1 MHKKAQIK
9 HILFQ
14 MEIPDLFD
22 GYDYNYNQLQK
33 VDYADKQ
40 GLNYD
45 FSPFRNCYIPSGTRG
60 VYFAPHRPIYIY
72 ISGGSGE
79 YAKTYWER
87 PNSSDE
93 YYKCNGGRGG
103 NGVIATIQRDNGSGT
118 GQMICNLFDCCAG
131 GGGGG
136 GASSGQGYQGY
147 GKTGYGLI
155 KCDIEYSDFCIYFA
169 PLKGGNGGI
178 AERPWYWIRG
188 RSGGGGRHGNT
199 DGNDGIAGQFGEIN
213 HPFNYVSDVTFG
225 GTSVTAPETIIKIE
239 KDRYQGGTE
248 YAEQYIQNP
257 NTFGGPGGFSEYDEY
272 DDLHGTGGY
281 NGRFDYINRYPGI
294 EVIETGVVD
303 SRDTHGT
310 NGYIEIFE
318 YI

>member
-1 MHKKAQIK
+1 
-9 HILFQ
+9 

-79 YAKTYWER
+79 YAKTYWGR

-118 GQMICNLFDCCAG
+118 GQMICNLFDCCVG
-131 GGGGG
+131 GG
-136 GASSGQGYQGY
+136 
-147 GKTGYGLI
+147 
-155 KCDIEYSDFCIYFA
+155 
-169 PLKGGNGGI
+169 
-178 AERPWYWIRG
+178 
-188 RSGGGGRHGNT
+188 GGGGRHGNT

-225 GTSVTAPETIIKIE
+225 GTSVTAPETTIKIE
-239 KDRYQGGTE
+239 KDRYQGDTE

-281 NGRFDYINRYPGI
+281 NCRFGYINRYPGI

-310 NGYIEIFE
+310 NGYIEIFK